1 MMGWVGLSCVSES
14 GATSNSASTL
24 HAAAAAAAAMTSV
37 NDDDTAETAL
47 LVSRRHV
54 IDGHVTDGRTTMH
67 IRTQCPQTR
76 YAATTVQPP
85 DEC

>member
-24 HAAAAAAAAMTSV
+24 HAAAAAAMTSV

-47 LVSRRHV
+47 LESRHDRRCH
-54 IDGHVTDGRTTMH
+54 DVT
-67 IRTQCPQTR
+67 
-76 YAATTVQPP
+76 
-85 DEC
+85 